1 MGTMSRTFLMVMAYL
16 NLSQK
21 LARKQV
27 SQFSIFDDKAMVWY
41 LVFDDEKTMHEA
53 VSQIWNDFFSDLNV
67 ILMDLNKV

>member
-1 MGTMSRTFLMVMAYL
+1 MVMAYL

-53 VSQIWNDFFSDLNV
+53 VSQI
-67 ILMDLNKV
+67 